1 MPVLCGLGSGFA
13 AACVIS
19 LLRLFVVLDCVV
31 CFYFDCL
38 LLVMALFGADCFFKG
53 WCWRC

>member
-38 LLVMALFGADCFFKG
+38 LLVMVLFGADCFFKG